1 MSNSRAKS
9 IIGTISSYTWVF
21 AAIIVAGL
29 FYGTIYVGVTFAM
42 TTKTRIPKI
51 VWLADALTAVLVN
64 EVICVRT
71 ARIRFAKNFRFTVF
85 LI

>member
-1 MSNSRAKS
+1 MSNSSVKS
-9 IIGTISSYTWVF
+9 IIGTISSYAWVF

-29 FYGTIYVGVTFAM
+29 FYGPIYVGVTFAM
-42 TTKTRIPKI
+42 TTKTRIPKV

-71 ARIRFAKNFRFTVF
+71 ARIRFAKNFRLAVF